1 MRKWINKRLGR
12 ADPDTPKSRESSQT
26 PKSNKDSNKEGKILS
41 DKKRTKQQEKFSQQN
56 QQAYLEY
63 MKFKDPKSKGR
74 QDVPG
79 SPTQKHGR
87 KVSRDQAISPRQGRT
102 KQHLQILVRHY
113 SNVQSQKLNLSNFI

>member
-1 MRKWINKRLGR
+1 M
-12 ADPDTPKSRESSQT
+12 
-26 PKSNKDSNKEGKILS
+26 
-41 DKKRTKQQEKFSQQN
+41 
-56 QQAYLEY
+56 EY

-113 SNVQSQKLNLSNFI
+113 SKIQSQKVNLSNFLCKFLVAVIPPRVKKNFSFKG